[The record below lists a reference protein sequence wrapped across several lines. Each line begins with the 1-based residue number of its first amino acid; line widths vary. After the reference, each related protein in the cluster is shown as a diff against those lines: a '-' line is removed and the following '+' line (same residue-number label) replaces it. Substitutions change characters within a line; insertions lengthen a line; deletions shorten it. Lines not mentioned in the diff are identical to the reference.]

1 MKSNQK
7 PVHRQKSRVLRTL
20 LATAFLTNGIF
31 QFIAPV
37 LAEGTAA
44 GTSISNQA
52 TATYEDPNETGT
64 TINSTSNTVTVTV
77 AEVAGIT
84 VAASGVT
91 DNNGGSVAVGD
102 TLTYTY
108 TITNIGNDPT
118 KFRIPN
124 LAKVSGQAT
133 VSGNLEYSTDGGTTW
148 TAITGTDVT
157 TSSIV
162 PGGSVLVRVP
172 VTVASGAKSGDVI
185 KVTLGDTQSENAQ
198 NVLRNDSGGDVYTVD
213 NPDSDPNDV
222 DGAPVNGVREASN
235 SQQTTVGATPKNYSL
250 ATLLKVR
257 TGYNNNSTPS
267 NITDDKLTYS
277 LSLKVENSDVTGQGI
292 NPAPLAGS
300 TLNVDSSSSTA
311 YILVSDAVPKD
322 TELAATPTP
331 PPGWD
336 AVYTLD
342 PVTTDANAA
351 QWRRFTTTPPTLANV
366 TRVGFINKPAQVSS
380 IAPGTTIT
388 GFSVQ
393 VKVKSTATSPLNV
406 ANIAQV
412 FGQTSGNNL
421 PVYDESGDQNP
432 SNYDG
437 PVGNM
442 TPPVGAPDANSDGI
456 PDSIP
461 DTAVDDGF
469 VNNTGTIAAI
479 DTETGID
486 NSNNNT
492 GTTAGGDA
500 NVFTVQ
506 NAANSS
512 ILNGPKDAP
521 GATGPDG
528 TTATDFTNKSSL
540 IPAGTLPGST
550 INPSAVGFQNTFKND
565 GLDAGVVTLTP
576 TAPTNL
582 TDLPTG
588 TRVTITYGSNSA
600 VYTYDSG
607 TGIFTLNTGST
618 ITIPNVAGGASVNYG
633 VEVDLPTGTQL
644 STDIDKGFPVRI
656 TAAIDNYTTDTNTD
670 GIKDSGNDGTIDA
683 SNITIDRVYTGFL
696 KLLKFSRIL
705 KGSGPDVGTGQ
716 GNFESTPAVNGIDP
730 NPSVADVPRVPA
742 PGNIIEYQIRYKN
755 ISEVQSGTGNVILKA
770 DKVVITEDGTQSPNN
785 WALDNDVN
793 GQSDTSNQ
801 PTKAV
806 DPRGTITFFSG
817 NPANTSVGDIT
828 GTTADTDVTK
838 YINSLNGTVDPQV
851 EGNFTFQR
859 KVN

>member
-7 PVHRQKSRVLRTL
+7 SVHRQKSRLVRTL

-31 QFIAPV
+31 QFVAPV

-44 GTSISNQA
+44 GQSISNQA

-64 TINSTSNTVTVTV
+64 TINTTSNTVTVTV

-91 DNNGGSVAVGD
+91 DGNGGVVAVGD
-102 TLTYTY
+102 TLTYNY

-118 KFRIPN
+118 RFRIPN
-124 LAKVSGQAT
+124 TATASGPGQ
-133 VSGNLEYSTDGGTTW
+133 VINGQVQYSTDGGATW
-148 TAITGTDVT
+148 TTITNTTTEAI

-162 PGGSVLVRVP
+162 PGGTVLVRVP
-172 VTVASGAKSGDVI
+172 VLVTNGAQSGDVI
-185 KVTLGDTQSENAQ
+185 KVTLGDTTAENAQ
-198 NVLRNDSGGDVYTVD
+198 NVPRDNSGGDVYTVD
-213 NPDSDPNDV
+213 NLDTSGVLNEV
-222 DGAPVNGVREASN
+222 SGAPVNGVREASN
-235 SQQTTVGATPKNYSL
+235 GQQTTVGAAPKNYAL
-250 ATLLKVR
+250 ATLFKVR
-257 TGYNNNSTPS
+257 TGYSNNSTAS
-267 NITDDKLTYS
+267 DIADDRLTYS
-277 LSLKVENSDVTGQGI
+277 LSLEVENSDVTGRGI
-292 NPAPLAGS
+292 NPAALTGS
-300 TLNVDSSSSTA
+300 NLSVDGTSAA
-311 YILVSDAVPKD
+311 YILVSDAIPRNTD
-322 TELAATPTP
+322 LAVAPTP
-331 PPGWD
+331 PPNWD
-336 AVYTLD
+336 AVYTTD
-342 PVTTDANAA
+342 PVATDANAA
-351 QWRRFTTTPPTLANV
+351 QWQRFTTNPPANLANV
-366 TRVGFINKPAQVSS
+366 TRVGFINRPTQLSS
-380 IAPGTTIT
+380 IAPGTTVS

-393 VKVKSTATSPLNV
+393 VRLEATATSPVNV

-442 TPPVGAPDANSDGI
+442 TPPVGAPDANSDGV

-469 VNNTGTIAAI
+469 VANTNTLADIT
-479 DTETGID
+479 TETGID

-506 NAANSS
+506 NAANAS

-550 INPSAVGFQNTFKND
+550 IDPSAVAFTNTFRND
-565 GLDAGVVTLTP
+565 GLDTGVVTLTP
-576 TAPTNL
+576 IPPSTPG
-582 TDLPTG
+582 DLRTG
-588 TRVTITYGSNSA
+588 TTVTISYGSDSA
-600 VYTYDSG
+600 VYTYNG
-607 TGIFTLNTGST
+607 TAFTLTSGST
-618 ITIPNVAGGASVNYG
+618 ITIPSVASGTSISYG
-633 VEVDLPTGTQL
+633 VEVNLPADTPL
-644 STDIDKGFPVRI
+644 STDIGRGFPVPI
-656 TAAIDNYTTDTNTD
+656 QADINTD
-670 GIKDSGNDGTIDA
+670 GTPGAEA
-683 SNITIDRVYTGFL
+683 SNVTIDRVYTGFL
-696 KLLKFSRIL
+696 RLLKFSRIL

-716 GNFESTPAVNGIDP
+716 GNFESTPAVGGIDP
-730 NPSVADVPRVPA
+730 NDSVADVPRVPA

-755 ISEVQSGTGNVILKA
+755 ISEVQSGTGNVILRA

-801 PTKAV
+801 PTRAV

-817 NPANTSVGDIT
+817 NPATTPASDIT
-828 GTTADTDVTK
+828 GTTVDTDVTK
-838 YINSLNGTVDPQV
+838 YINNVNGTVDPQV